1 MARNKLASENDLAF
15 HCCLFLFSKLEKV
28 NNKKLYEGKDS
39 LRMGWEATVSMER
52 AACPVMTTSN
62 ANFEEGNCPNLF
74 WLTYLNYMRILA
86 NIGTSL
92 LLL

>member
-1 MARNKLASENDLAF
+1 
-15 HCCLFLFSKLEKV
+15 
-28 NNKKLYEGKDS
+28 
-39 LRMGWEATVSMER
+39 MGWEATVSMER
-52 AACPVMTTSN
+52 SACPVMTTSN
-62 ANFEEGNCPNLF
+62 ANSEEGICPNLF